1 MLSRLVHAL
10 RFTSGARARAAAAI
24 LVLVLPSCSSSYPN
38 PFENSSQMT
47 PPPATA
53 KIVFTANTYATQKG
67 GGLDI
72 FAMEDTGANVTR
84 LTFCNTADR
93 RCDYLEAIPGT
104 AGIMVP
110 PPGYLAGVRA
120 LCDEYGIVFV
130 LDEVMAGFGRT
141 GEWFAADLFG
151 EHTRRQSAA
160 QVRTHV
166 DEVANLTE
174 DAPACF
180 LWRHKLLWGLSNRV
194 EYKPLPDARMYAI
207 DMAVKK

>member
-1 MLSRLVHAL
+1 MRLTGFRAGNRLRKAMLSRLVHAL

-93 RCDYLEAIPGT
+93 RSCKKHNKSDCTLQLRRSAREI
-104 AGIMVP
+104 GIEP
-110 PPGYLAGVRA
+110 PPQ
-120 LCDEYGIVFV
+120 IVT
-130 LDEVMAGFGRT
+130 ASKIRNK
-141 GEWFAADLFG
+141 
-151 EHTRRQSAA
+151 R
-160 QVRTHV
+160 
-166 DEVANLTE
+166 
-174 DAPACF
+174 
-180 LWRHKLLWGLSNRV
+180 
-194 EYKPLPDARMYAI
+194 
-207 DMAVKK
+207 